1 MEKRLI
7 EENLWNPVEGPSPA
21 QSIVGAWSVLARLGA
36 PGRFVGR
43 TQDGQ
48 YEYLIVD
55 PNSGLMLASGK
66 GETVSAAICAAAL
79 AARGRAKEPKKAGRL
94 RS

>member
-7 EENLWNPVEGPSPA
+7 EENLWSPAEGPSPA
-21 QSIVGAWSVLARLGA
+21 RSIIGAWSVLARLGA
-36 PGRFVGR
+36 PGRFLGR

-55 PNSGLMLASGK
+55 AASGLMLASGK
-66 GETVSAAICAAAL
+66 GETMPAAICAAAL
-79 AARGRAKEPKKAGRL
+79 AARRQSRVPKKAGRL
-94 RS
+94 GS